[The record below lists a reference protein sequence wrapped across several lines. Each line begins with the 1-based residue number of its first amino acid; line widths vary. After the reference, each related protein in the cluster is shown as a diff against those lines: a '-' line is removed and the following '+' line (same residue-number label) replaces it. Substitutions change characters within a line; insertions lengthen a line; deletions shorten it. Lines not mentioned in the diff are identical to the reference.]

1 MNYCT
6 IEDAWGSNKQDQIS
20 NQYKNYMIEKN
31 LVDHQSDN
39 KLKHIENFNNTIP
52 TTTQNINTLNNI
64 EHIDELHNCDSFIN
78 HIYNCRKCY
87 NKMRNRFKPHMIENF
102 HNIIDDHRDTIVII
116 LIGIS
121 ILLFFN
127 LINNMTKSN

>member
-6 IEDAWGSNKQDQIS
+6 IEDAWGGNKQNQIS

-31 LVDHQSDN
+31 LSEFKELPQKQKNNDV
-39 KLKHIENFNNTIP
+39 KYVENFNNIP
-52 TTTQNINTLNNI
+52 NDIQEKNHT
-64 EHIDELHNCDSFIN
+64 DELHNCDSFIN

-87 NKMRNRFKPHMIENF
+87 NKMRSRFKPQMIENF

>member
-1 MNYCT
+1 MT
-6 IEDAWGSNKQDQIS
+6 EKFKQNQIS

-31 LVDHQSDN
+31 LSEVQNYSN
-39 KLKHIENFNNTIP
+39 YENNNLKHVENFNNISD
-52 TTTQNINTLNNI
+52 NTPDKTVHKHNTEN
-64 EHIDELHNCDSFIN
+64 IDELYNCDSFIK

-87 NKMRNRFKPHMIENF
+87 NKMRSRFKPQMIENF